1 MQPVARDWPPPERPP
16 GQAEP
21 RDRGPRLF
29 AQLAVRLPAD
39 VATRLR
45 TYCRRTGASM
55 NQTVTAAVA
64 QYLER
69 QERER
74 RPA

>member
-1 MQPVARDWPPPERPP
+1 MHSAARDWRAPQRSI
-16 GQAEP
+16 GRADST
-21 RDRGPRLF
+21 DRGPRLF

-45 TYCRRTGASM
+45 TFCKRTGSSM

-64 QYLER
+64 QYLDR
-69 QERER
+69 LERE
-74 RPA
+74 PNSD